1 MNKTKILMG
10 CLVLIGC
17 CGGNAADV
25 TEQEVKAQIIAQE
38 KAWSDAVIRHDAEKI
53 SLILADD
60 FIGIDGRGVI
70 TDKTAELKEAK
81 PPPAG
86 DSAVPQLLKE
96 EFSDIT
102 ARAIRKYCGSYS
114 YEYRS
119 IFLERKGNA
128 DQVST
133 HHGYGCATRAAGAA
147 CPFTAAAFS
156 SHQNTKQKVDCDWID
171 IREMDLP
178 LCDAGPKFRSGVA
191 AQEYP

>member
-10 CLVLIGC
+10 CLVLIDC

-60 FIGIDGRGVI
+60 FIGIDGRGVV
-70 TDKTAELKEAK
+70 TDKAAELKEAK

-102 ARAIRKYCGSYS
+102 ARLYGS
-114 YEYRS
+114 
-119 IFLERKGNA
+119 
-128 DQVST
+128 
-133 HHGYGCATRAAGAA
+133 
-147 CPFTAAAFS
+147 TAVLTLTNTAQFS
-156 SHQNTKQKVDCDWID
+156 SKGKETQIKYRRTTVWVRDSGRWRCVSFHGSRIL
-171 IREMDLP
+171 EP
-178 LCDAGPKFRSGVA
+178 PKH
-191 AQEYP
+191 